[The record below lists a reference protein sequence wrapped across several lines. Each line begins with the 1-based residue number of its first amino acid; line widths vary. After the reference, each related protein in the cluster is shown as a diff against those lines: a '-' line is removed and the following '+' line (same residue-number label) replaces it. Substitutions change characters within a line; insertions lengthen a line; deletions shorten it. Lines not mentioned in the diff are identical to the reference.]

1 MITLLNPAKLRWQL
15 SDTALLRRALNQR
28 PLRKHGR
35 IGAMAQERAITALE
49 LGLGIKQRGYN
60 IFVVGDDGTGRTS
73 TVRQMLKD
81 RAAKEPVPDDTVLL
95 YNFAER
101 DRPLAVGVPPSSGPK
116 LKKTYETLVERMI
129 ASLESAFDSD
139 YYLSGRQEIQE
150 NCRRKT
156 DEVLGAIEKEAHTQ
170 GFVLSRAAGAL
181 TLTPAGKSGK
191 AITEEEFDLLE
202 EEIKQDMEKKAE
214 KLEGRL
220 EDALRKVRSIEKDGE
235 DAIETLERKTADSVI
250 KPLFENARVSWK
262 HSRHVLAHL
271 DAMREDVL
279 SRLRRLV
286 PDEGPVS
293 ENGEGSSNLQ
303 ASRKSHDEED
313 EFGYEEPAFL
323 RYRVNVLV
331 SHSKS
336 GGAPVVEETHP
347 TSSNLIGRIEQKVR
361 AGETITDF
369 THIRAGA
376 LYRANGGY
384 LLLDAQDLLR
394 EPSAWEGLKR
404 ALKNRA
410 VELDDPGEPGR
421 MVAVAAIRPEPVPL
435 SLKVILIGTP
445 ELYYALSKNDPD
457 FIKLFKVKAD
467 FDIEMPRS
475 DEKIVK
481 FLQFLNGLCHEEK
494 LRKLAPSGA
503 ARLIEHAVRLSG
515 NQNKITTRLGAIA
528 DLARE
533 ASFWASKLRSRKI
546 EESHVRRA
554 LAAKAEREGFIEAH
568 MMNDILMGK
577 VIIET
582 EGEVVG
588 QANALTVLELGSYE
602 FGMPLRV
609 TCRVG
614 TGKGEIV
621 DIEREVE
628 LGGPIHTKGTMI
640 LRGLLADRFGQNISL
655 GLSATVC
662 MEQTYN
668 DVDGDS
674 ASLAEA
680 CALFSMLAKA
690 PIDQKLAM
698 TGAIDQRGQ
707 VQAVGGINEKIEG
720 FYNLCMKR
728 GGNSVHGV
736 IIPQSNVDDIMLKE
750 ELVASCAAGTFV
762 IYAIDTFEDAL
773 ALLTKRDWNS
783 GEKPLKADI
792 IRTLEHLHTLRTEG
806 PRYENRRWRNSPEF
820 WNNNDFTDDFIKNR
834 DQPATQK
841 REHLFDE
848 LHLPAKS

>member
-1 MITLLNPAKLRWQL
+1 MITILKPENLRWQL
-15 SDTALLRRALNQR
+15 NDTVLLNRALAQR

-35 IGAMAQERAITALE
+35 IGAMAQERAVMALE
-49 LGLGIKQRGYN
+49 LGLGIKQRGFN
-60 IFVVGDDGTGRTS
+60 IFVVGDNGTGRTS
-73 TVRQMLKD
+73 TVNQMLND
-81 RAAKEPVPDDTVLL
+81 RAVKDPAPDDIVLL
-95 YNFAER
+95 YNFIER
-101 DRPLAVGVPPSSGPK
+101 DRPLAILIPASSGPK
-116 LKKTYETLVERMI
+116 LKKTYESLVERMI
-129 ASLESAFDSD
+129 GALESAFESD

-150 NCRRKT
+150 GCRKKT
-156 DEVLGAIEKEAHTQ
+156 DDVLKTIEEEAQLQ

-191 AITEEEFDLLE
+191 AITEEEFDLLDE
-202 EEIKQDMEKKAE
+202 KVKQTLESKAE
-214 KLEGRL
+214 RLEGKLE
-220 EDALRKVRSIEKDGE
+220 EVLRKVRSIEKDGE
-235 DAIETLERKTADSVI
+235 DSIEDLERKTANNVV
-250 KPLFENARVSWK
+250 KPLFDNARSIWK
-262 HSRHVLAHL
+262 TSKQIIAHL

-279 SRLRRLV
+279 TRVRHLV
-286 PDEGPVS
+286 PDEAPAGDA
-293 ENGEGSSNLQ
+293 GEPNATSGSS
-303 ASRKSHDEED
+303 RKLHDEED
-313 EFGYEEPAFL
+313 ELGYEEPTLL

-331 SHSKS
+331 SHSKT
-336 GGAPVVEETHP
+336 GGAPVVQETHP

-384 LLLDAQDLLR
+384 LVLDAQDLLR
-394 EPSAWEGLKR
+394 EPCAWEGLKR

-421 MVAVAAIRPEPVPL
+421 MVAIAAIRPEPVAL
-435 SLKVILIGTP
+435 SLKVVLIGTP
-445 ELYYALSKNDPD
+445 DLYYALSKSDPD

-467 FDIEMPRS
+467 FDIEMEKTE
-475 DEKIVK
+475 EKISK
-481 FLQFLNGLCHEEK
+481 FLQFLIGLVHEEG
-494 LRKLAPSGA
+494 LRKLSPSGA
-503 ARLIEHAVRLSG
+503 ARVIEHAVRLSG

-533 ASFWASKLRSRKI
+533 ANFWATKVRSKTI
-546 EESHVRRA
+546 DDVHVRKA
-554 LAAKAEREGFIEAH
+554 LDAKAEREGFIETH
-568 MMNDILMGK
+568 MLNDILCGK
-577 VIIET
+577 VVIET
-582 EGEVVG
+582 EGEVIG
-588 QANALTVLELGSYE
+588 QTNALTVLEMGSYE

-614 TGKGEIV
+614 TGEGEIV

-655 GLSATVC
+655 GLSATIC

-728 GGNSVHGV
+728 GGDSIHGV
-736 IIPQSNVDDIMLKE
+736 IIPRSNADDIMLKE
-750 ELVASCAAGTFV
+750 ELVESCRAGKFV
-762 IYAIDTFEDAL
+762 IYAIDDFEDAL
-773 ALLTKRDWNS
+773 ALLTGRNWDNGERPLKRD
-783 GEKPLKADI
+783 I
-792 IRTLEHLHTLRTEG
+792 VRMLEHLHVLRGEG
-806 PRYENRRWRNSPEF
+806 PRRGRPSHDARSLTNALEN
-820 WNNNDFTDDFIKNR
+820 
-834 DQPATQK
+834 
-841 REHLFDE
+841 
-848 LHLPAKS
+848 

>member
-1 MITLLNPAKLRWQL
+1 MINVLKPKNLRWQL
-15 SDTALLRRALNQR
+15 KDMSLLTRALSQRALN
-28 PLRKHGR
+28 KHGR
-35 IGAMAQERAITALE
+35 IGAMTQERAVVALE
-49 LGLGIKQRGYN
+49 LGLGIKQRGFN

-81 RAAKEPVPDDTVLL
+81 RAVKEPVPDDIVLL

-101 DRPLAVGVPPSSGPK
+101 DRPLAILIPPASAPK
-116 LKKTYETLVERMI
+116 LKKTYESLVERMI
-129 ASLESAFDSD
+129 GNLEIAFDSD
-139 YYLSGRQEIQE
+139 HYLFGRQNIQE
-150 NCRRKT
+150 SCRKKT
-156 DEVLGAIEKEAHTQ
+156 DSVLQSIDDEAKAH
-170 GFVLSRAAGAL
+170 GFTLSRAAGAL

-191 AITEEEFDLLE
+191 AISEEEFDALDE
-202 EEIKQDMEKKAE
+202 EVKQELEKKAE
-214 KLEGRL
+214 KLETRL
-220 EDALRKVRSIEKDGE
+220 EDVLRKVRAIEKDGE
-235 DAIETLERKTADSVI
+235 DAIEALERQTADNVI
-250 KPLFENARVSWK
+250 KPLFETARNSWK
-262 HSRHVLAHL
+262 NSKPILAHL
-271 DAMREDVL
+271 EAMREDVL
-279 SRLRRLV
+279 ARVRRLV
-286 PDEGPVS
+286 PDEGPMS
-293 ENGEGSSNLQ
+293 DAGEPNTQNGH
-303 ASRKSHDEED
+303 ARRSHDDDD
-313 EFGYEEPAFL
+313 ELGFEEPALL
-323 RYRVNVLV
+323 RYRVNILV

-336 GGAPVVEETHP
+336 GGAPVVQETHP

-384 LLLDAQDLLR
+384 LVLDAQDLLR

-410 VELDDPGEPGR
+410 IELDDPGEPGR
-421 MVAVAAIRPEPVPL
+421 MVAVAAIRPEPVQL
-435 SLKVILIGTP
+435 SLKVVLIGTP
-445 ELYYALSKNDPD
+445 DLYYALSKNDPD

-467 FDIEMPRS
+467 FDIEMPKTE
-475 DEKIVK
+475 EKILK
-481 FLQFLNGLCHEEK
+481 FVQFLNGLCVEEG
-494 LRKLAPSGA
+494 LRKMAPSGA
-503 ARLIEHAVRLSG
+503 ARIIEHAVRLSG
-515 NQNKITTRLGAIA
+515 SQNKITTRLGSIA

-533 ASFWASKLRSRKI
+533 SNFWAAKARSRKI
-546 EESHVRRA
+546 EEVHVRKA
-554 LAAKAEREGFIEAH
+554 LDAKAEREGFIEAH
-568 MMNDILMGK
+568 MLSDILCGK

-582 EGEVVG
+582 EGEIIG
-588 QANALTVLELGSYE
+588 QSNALTVLELGSYE

-614 TGKGEIV
+614 SGKGEII

-640 LRGLLADRFGQNISL
+640 LKGLLADRFGQHISL
-655 GLSATVC
+655 GLTATIC

-720 FYNLCMKR
+720 FFNLCMKR
-728 GGNSVHGV
+728 GGDSVHGV
-736 IIPQSNVDDIMLKE
+736 IIPLSNANDIMLKE
-750 ELVASCAAGTFV
+750 EIIESCIAGKFN

-773 ALLTKRDWNS
+773 ALLTGRSWNS
-783 GEKPLKADI
+783 GDQPLKTDI
-792 IRTLEHLHTLRTEG
+792 VKTLEHLHSLRVEG
-806 PRYENRRWRNSPEF
+806 PRG
-820 WNNNDFTDDFIKNR
+820 
-834 DQPATQK
+834 K
-841 REHLFDE
+841 RGYVAVDPLAP
-848 LHLPAKS
+848 LGTII